1 MLKKFQH
8 FLKKIAIFFIEC
20 QDEEGD
26 IRLQSL
32 AVSLIHQLFEVWEF
46 LQIMSLCALFTV
58 CSDSD
63 FVGVPDM
70 APPTGAVNLFSHI
83 SHQIV

>member
-26 IRLQSL
+26 IRSRSL

-46 LQIMSLCALFTV
+46 LHSGT
-58 CSDSD
+58 D
-63 FVGVPDM
+63 FGFLTPNSRYFIGKVKLEELSE
-70 APPTGAVNLFSHI
+70 TL
-83 SHQIV
+83 